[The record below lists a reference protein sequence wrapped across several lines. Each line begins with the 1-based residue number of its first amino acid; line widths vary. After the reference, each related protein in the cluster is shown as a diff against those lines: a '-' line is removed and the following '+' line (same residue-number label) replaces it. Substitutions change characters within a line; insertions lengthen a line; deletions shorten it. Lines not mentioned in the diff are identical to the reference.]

1 MMKVYIETLGCSKN
15 TVDSENAAALLEGN
29 SHTIVDSPEAADA
42 IIVNT
47 CAFIKDAKIESIDT
61 ILEMAEIKK
70 DKELLLIVSGCLS
83 QRYIEDLYN

>member
-29 SHTIVDSPEAADA
+29 SHTIVESPEAADV

-47 CAFIKDAKIESIDT
+47 
-61 ILEMAEIKK
+61 
-70 DKELLLIVSGCLS
+70 
-83 QRYIEDLYN
+83 